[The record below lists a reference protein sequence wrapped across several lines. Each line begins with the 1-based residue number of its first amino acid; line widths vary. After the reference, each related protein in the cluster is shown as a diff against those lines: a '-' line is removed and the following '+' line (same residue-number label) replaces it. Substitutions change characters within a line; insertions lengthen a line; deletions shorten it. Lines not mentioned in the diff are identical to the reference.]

1 MILSGIEIKNRLDRD
16 IFIEP
21 FEVHNNRIQA
31 RMLYKDFQK

>member
-21 FEVHNNRIQA
+21 FEERKLNPSI
-31 RMLYKDFQK
+31 